1 MYSYPQPSLHFVYR
15 KLFSDFQEQA
25 HKIYSEKQHCN
36 TTEHTQ
42 VLSPKRQLCL
52 NISSKF
58 SVSIFGQKLSWQWS
72 YSWLLFAALAF
83 LLQISS
89 PTNPPA
95 PQLPR
100 VQRASQWNRMTSP
113 FILTVGEL
121 GPADCFLHP
130 LQFWQRLSASEM
142 KEQRESSSKRSE
154 SSNENLSPSSHSA
167 NMSSITSNRQCG
179 GKRRKTETALLTFN
193 RWMDLRAPAILKISI
208 LIRSPYY
215 STRRNRASAIWG
227 GRSRKSTKG
236 KLVKIPEKTQVL

>member
-1 MYSYPQPSLHFVYR
+1 MQVKTHPKDSFVLRSPVNFQFQSLVIDYPDNDPTCDFSLHLWHSF
-15 KLFSDFQEQA
+15 
-25 HKIYSEKQHCN
+25 C
-36 TTEHTQ
+36 T
-42 VLSPKRQLCL
+42 SPHP
-52 NISSKF
+52 
-58 SVSIFGQKLSWQWS
+58 
-72 YSWLLFAALAF
+72 
-83 LLQISS
+83 
-89 PTNPPA
+89 PTPLA

-100 VQRASQWNRMTSP
+100 VQRASQWNRVTSP

-167 NMSSITSNRQCG
+167 NMSSITSNRRRG
-179 GKRRKTETALLTFN
+179 EKRKTVTAMLTFN
-193 RWMDLRAPAILKISI
+193 RWMDLRAPATLKISI

-215 STRRNRASAIWG
+215 STRKKRASAIWG

-236 KLVKIPEKTQVL
+236 KLIKIPEKTQVL